1 MPPVR
6 ILIVEDEVVVAM
18 EIQRKLEA
26 IGYTVAGIV
35 GTGEEAVERAGQTQP
50 DFVLMDIKL
59 AGRLDGTEAARRIHE
74 LYDIPV
80 VYLTAHS
87 DEKTLQKAKLA
98 EPFGYLVKP
107 FSEADLRTT
116 VEIALYKHQQDSRVR
131 KAAQSFSTTLS
142 VMGGAVILTDKDG
155 MVEDLNSVAQTLT
168 GWSREEAIGRHVT
181 EVCVL
186 RSQVEGERVDVLG
199 SAQVRPGFVSAPGNY
214 DLISKEGTEARV
226 QSRVIPVASAQ
237 GMMRGFILSFQDV
250 TEEAWGDQ
258 DWFSYAANLC
268 LSADMCRSRGDYA
281 EAESLYKRAMLT
293 LIKNLGTDHPRV
305 AHVMREL
312 AQVFQQMGKTYP
324 ALALQEMAA
333 AVAPEKR

>member
-18 EIQRKLEA
+18 EIRRKLEA

-35 GTGEEAVERAGQTQP
+35 GTGEEAIVSAGQTRP

-59 AGRLDGTEAARRIHE
+59 AGKMDGTEAARRIHE
-74 LYDIPV
+74 LYDVPV

-116 VEIALYKHQQDSRVR
+116 VEVALYKHQQDSRIR
-131 KAAQSFSTTLS
+131 RAAQTFSTTLS
-142 VMGGAVILTDKDG
+142 IMGGAVILADKSG

-168 GWSREEAIGRHVT
+168 GWSREEASGRHVT
-181 EVCVL
+181 EVCAL
-186 RSQVEGERVDVLG
+186 QDQEGGERVDVLS
-199 SAQVRPGFVSAPGNY
+199 SAQMRPGFVSAPGSY
-214 DLISKEGTEARV
+214 TLISKEGAEVRV
-226 QSRVIPVASAQ
+226 QSRVIPVSSPQ
-237 GMMRGFILSFQDV
+237 GEITGFILSFQDV

-293 LIKNLGTDHPRV
+293 LVKNLGTDHPRV

-312 AQVFQQMGKTYP
+312 AKVFQEMGKKNPSLT
-324 ALALQEMAA
+324 LQRMAA
-333 AVAPEKR
+333 AVSPKE

>member
-26 IGYTVAGIV
+26 IGYSVEGIV
-35 GTGEEAVERAGQTQP
+35 GTGEEAVERAGKSHP
-50 DFVLMDIKL
+50 DFVLMDIQL
-59 AGRLDGTEAARRIHE
+59 AGRLEGTEAAKQIHD
-74 LYDIPV
+74 LYGIPV

-107 FSEADLRTT
+107 FSEADLRATIE
-116 VEIALYKHQQDSRVR
+116 VALYKHHQDSRIR
-131 KAAQSFSTTLS
+131 KTAQSFSTTLS
-142 VMGGAVILTDKDG
+142 VMGGAVILTDKNG
-155 MVEDLNSVAQTLT
+155 IVEDLNSVAQTLT
-168 GWSREEAIGRHVT
+168 GWGRGDAIGRHVA

-186 RSQVEGERVDVLG
+186 RGQDAGDVADVL
-199 SAQVRPGFVSAPGNY
+199 SLAKARPGFVSAPANY
-214 DLISKEGTEARV
+214 LLISRDKTEAQV
-226 QSRVIPVASAQ
+226 QSRVIPVANPQ
-237 GMMRGFILSFQDV
+237 GEITGFILAFQDV

-258 DWFSYAANLC
+258 DWFSYVANLC

-281 EAESLYKRAMLT
+281 EAESLYERALLT
-293 LIKNLGTDHPRV
+293 LVKNLGTDHPRV

-312 AQVFQQMGKTYP
+312 ALVFQQMGKTNP
-324 ALALQEMAA
+324 ALALQGMAA
-333 AVAPEKR
+333 AVKAER